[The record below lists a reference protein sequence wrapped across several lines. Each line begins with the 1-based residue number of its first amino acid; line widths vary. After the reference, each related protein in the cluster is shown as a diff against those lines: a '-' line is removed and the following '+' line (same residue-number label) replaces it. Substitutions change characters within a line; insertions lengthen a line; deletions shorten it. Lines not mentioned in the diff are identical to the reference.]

1 MSGVKNF
8 VYICFIIKTLITMK
22 KTFQITKEGQLLMND
37 IKEMK
42 SKIKALKKEQETAD
56 KHRSNFLRGK
66 IKATRGV
73 IKMYHSH
80 IKENYTLTV

>member
-1 MSGVKNF
+1 M
-8 VYICFIIKTLITMK
+8 KT
-22 KTFQITKEGQLLMND
+22 TFQITKEGQLLMND

-42 SKIKALKKEQETAD
+42 SKIKSLKQEQEAAD

-73 IKMYHSH
+73 IKMCHSH
-80 IKENYTLTV
+80 IKKNYTLAV

>member
-1 MSGVKNF
+1 M
-8 VYICFIIKTLITMK
+8 KT
-22 KTFQITKEGQLLMND
+22 TFQITKEGQLLMND

-42 SKIKALKKEQETAD
+42 SKIKSLKQEQETAD
-56 KHRSNFLRGK
+56 KHRSNFLRNK

-80 IKENYTLTV
+80 IKENYTLAV